1 MSQYAGRWPMLDAG
15 LLNPALDI
23 DGLAERFAE
32 VSRVQIDKAL
42 RPEIADM
49 LHAELCERTPWSLA
63 WRSRSGHE
71 KTPLARWEAM
81 SDEARARWQAEF
93 DQLARSGFQFSYLS
107 YMMITGYM
115 NREAPDSPLNRVVE
129 LLNRG
134 DWLEPMRAIIGDQ
147 RPIRTNCQA
156 TRYRPGDFLSVHN
169 DFSSEET
176 RYAAYVINLG
186 RDWKADQG
194 GLLQFL
200 SDAGDVVDTMVPR
213 FNSIS
218 LFRAPQLHC
227 VSPVV
232 RHAAGTRLAITGW
245 LMG

>member
-1 MSQYAGRWPMLDAG
+1 MSQYAGRWPVLDAG
-15 LLNPALDI
+15 LLNPALDL
-23 DGLAERFAE
+23 DDLGRRYAEN
-32 VSRVQIDKAL
+32 SRVQIEDAL
-42 RPEIADM
+42 RTEVADL
-49 LHAELCERTPWSLA
+49 LHAELCHHTPWSLA

-71 KTPLARWEAM
+71 KTPLAAWEAM
-81 SDEARARWQAEF
+81 SHEQRRRWQTEF
-93 DQLARSGFQFSYLS
+93 DELARSGFQFSYLS

-115 NREAPDSPLNRVVE
+115 NREAPDSPLHRVVE

-134 DWLEPMRAIIGDQ
+134 DWLAPMRKIISDR

-200 SDAGDVVDTMVPR
+200 DDAGNVDQTMVPH
-213 FNSIS
+213 FNTIS

-227 VSPVV
+227 VSPVA
-232 RHAAGTRLAITGW
+232 RHATGTRLAITGW